1 MAEFQTV
8 LKERE
13 RMCNCFDF
21 CVHCPLRKVQTRSV
35 LCRDWTFCN
44 PAEAE
49 KIIMQWAAENPFK
62 TNGDKFREVFGY
74 DFTKV
79 VCAADW
85 YNAEY
90 KKPEEQEEEQEE
102 LT

>member
-1 MAEFQTV
+1 MTEFITV
-8 LKERE
+8 MRE
-13 RMCNCFDF
+13 YSRMCEGNMRCEK
-21 CVHCPLRKVQTRSV
+21 CPIASRNNGRGVACHLFVRQ
-35 LCRDWTFCN
+35 F
-44 PAEAE
+44 PEEAE
-49 KIIMQWAAENPFK
+49 RIIMQWAAENPFK

-90 KKPEEQEEEQEE
+90 KEENENG
-102 LT
+102 

>member
-1 MAEFQTV
+1 MAEFKTV
-8 LKERE
+8 MRE
-13 RMCNCFDF
+13 RKRMCSQLKCRNCRLSFDRNGHDVDCARF
-21 CVHCPLRKVQTRSV
+21 LREYPEEVEDIV
-35 LCRDWTFCN
+35 
-44 PAEAE
+44 
-49 KIIMQWAAENPFK
+49 MQWAAENPFK

-90 KKPEEQEEEQEE
+90 KEENENG
-102 LT
+102 